1 MSGLCIW
8 GRANSV
14 NVQKV
19 LWCCGELDLAFERVD
34 AGMAHGV
41 VDSAEYR
48 AMNPNGRVPTLVDG
62 DFVLWES
69 NAIIRY
75 LTLKQIEAGSEA
87 AISLYPAAAAKRAPV
102 ERWLDW
108 ILTTMQPAER
118 NLFWS
123 MVRTKPEDRDPKL
136 IATATK
142 ASAECWAVLEAHLA
156 HGGTFVEGETFHPW
170 PISCWAPMRAAGLV
184 SRSPTGRPMTGSG
197 PGMTA
202 SPSARCSSATL
213 RRRCHS
219 QLYACSINSTSTRL
233 RPERLAR

>member
-19 LWCCGELDLAFERVD
+19 LWCCGELDLAFDRID
-34 AGMAHGV
+34 AGMAHGI
-41 VDSAEYR
+41 VDSGEYR

-69 NAIIRY
+69 NAIMRY
-75 LTLKQIEAGSEA
+75 LTLKQIEAGSA
-87 AISLYPAAAAKRAPV
+87 AALALYPAAAAKRAPV

-108 ILTTMQPAER
+108 SLSTLQPAER

-123 MVRTKPEDRDPKL
+123 MVRTKPEDRDAKL

-142 ASAECWAVLEAHLA
+142 ASADCWAVLDAHLA
-156 HGGTFVEGETFHPW
+156 HGGAFVEGESFTLADIVLGAYARRWFGVEVPNRPAFDRVRAW
-170 PISCWAPMRAAGLV
+170 YDGIAQRAAF
-184 SRSPTGRPMTGSG
+184 
-197 PGMTA
+197 
-202 SPSARCSSATL
+202 
-213 RRRCHS
+213 
-219 QLYACSINSTSTRL
+219 
-233 RPERLAR
+233 ERYIAPPLS